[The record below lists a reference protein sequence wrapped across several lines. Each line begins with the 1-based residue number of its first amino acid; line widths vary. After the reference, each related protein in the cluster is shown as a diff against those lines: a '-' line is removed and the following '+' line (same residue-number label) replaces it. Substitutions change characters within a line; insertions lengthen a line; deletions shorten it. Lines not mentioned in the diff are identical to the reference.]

1 LSWSSGAGL
10 GERFREGEVKVY
22 AACIDCEWRGA
33 SHKSGLSAKGAV
45 RDGEA
50 HHVATGHAVT
60 VPTFTG
66 GQRVLTA
73 TEQPASTT
81 PAPGFAPADLRE
93 LFEREH

>member
-1 LSWSSGAGL
+1 
-10 GERFREGEVKVY
+10 
-22 AACIDCEWRGA
+22 
-33 SHKSGLSAKGAV
+33 V